1 MHHAAPWR
9 RNCQGSVPESIIA
22 FLESDDFEDCIRK
35 AIWLG
40 GDADTQ
46 AAIAGSIAEAYY
58 GVPYELEQKALE
70 YLTDDLKGIYYAFNT
85 IKRGRTNR

>member
-1 MHHAAPWR
+1 MWVT
-9 RNCQGSVPESIIA
+9 CQGSVPQAIVA
-22 FLESDDFEDCIRK
+22 FLEGNDFVDVIK
-35 AIWLG
+35 NAIGIG
-40 GDADTQ
+40 GDADTIG
-46 AAIAGSIAEAYY
+46 AMAGSIAEAYY